1 MIVTSK
7 IAKIDTT
14 NKMTVAFDV
23 SKQKLNYYS
32 EISGKICGTNSKEVK
47 EVQDE
52 ISNATSSITTTIHDP
67 AGLAAEQG
75 FMGLPLG
82 LIMHTENQKLRGR
95 NVSS

>member
-23 SKQKLNYYS
+23 SSGKMGYYS
-32 EISGKICGTNSKEVK
+32 EITGKIAGNSCKEVV

-52 ISNATSSITTTIHDP
+52 IRNTTGAIRKTILELAD
-67 AGLAAEQG
+67 LAAQRG
-75 FMGLPLG
+75 YSGLHLAFFP
-82 LIMHTENQKLRGR
+82 K
-95 NVSS
+95 